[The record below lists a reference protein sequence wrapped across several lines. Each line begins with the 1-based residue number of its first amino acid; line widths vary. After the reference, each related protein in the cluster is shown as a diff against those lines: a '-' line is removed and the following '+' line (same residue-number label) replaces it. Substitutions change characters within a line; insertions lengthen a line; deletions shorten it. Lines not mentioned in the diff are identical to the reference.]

1 MDNKKNYT
9 KIALES
15 TDLDY
20 LDKAGLSRKLGT
32 FTINS
37 FWEEVMDYRK
47 DFKRNL
53 PIKLLNGYCLTLT
66 ATQILLGKWTNIDES
81 LRKVINSLG
90 TELSEKARKEARK
103 SLYLP
108 ALKAIK
114 ELEGVEI
121 GELSLKA
128 IINGTYSESNINH
141 QVLLGYLN
149 CLDSYSEKTP
159 IIPDDNFLAEALM
172 KLRDEQELTS
182 FYREG
187 NDFDRRRSTFFSF
200 GQDRAPDGH
209 VEDFM
214 EPFIEFINNN
224 SYPTF
229 ISLAAILFY
238 MPLVSPFSNRN
249 IAMTALLAKECL
261 AYKFGKEAFYL
272 PIERL
277 LLSDSLFSSASKNV
291 RSSGDL
297 TFLVCYWE
305 KAIDKLL
312 IETKEAIN
320 NAKIAVYSP
329 EYNQLSEEEKKA
341 VSKAALS
348 EPIPPKNEQ
357 LTLDSFLEEK
367 EANLEPEEKESL
379 NPEASLES
387 NPQIVEE
394 ESQKEVEEESE
405 IFEEESEALQK
416 NIPNPEEESHIE
428 EASKTAN
435 EPTIEEEIPNVPLK
449 QEEPL
454 LEEKLEEKTEV
465 LTPKKEPVTK
475 PIVPASKTI
484 TEKEMV
490 ETSRNAS
497 APSFELDVL
506 SEKEAKEYMR
516 YLLETNPNLN
526 KKQASFLSTHCT
538 PGRFYSIQQ
547 FKAFTHCVYETAR
560 TSMDKLALEGYYEKL
575 QVKNKFVYTPK
586 RKGDSK

>member
-9 KIALES
+9 KIALEA

-32 FTINS
+32 FTINN

-47 DFKRNL
+47 DFKRSL

-66 ATQILLGKWTNIDES
+66 ATQTLLGKWANIDES
-81 LRKVINSLG
+81 LKKVINSLG

-108 ALKAIK
+108 ALKAMK
-114 ELEGVEI
+114 ELERVEMS
-121 GELSLKA
+121 ELSLKA
-128 IINGTYSESNINH
+128 MINGTYAESNPNH
-141 QVLLGYLN
+141 QILLGYLN

-159 IIPDDNFLAEALM
+159 IIPDENFLAEALM
-172 KLRDEQELTS
+172 KLRDEPELTS

-200 GQDRAPDGH
+200 GQDKAPDGH

-214 EPFIEFINNN
+214 EPFVEFITNN

-229 ISLAAILFY
+229 VSLAAILFY
-238 MPLVSPFSNRN
+238 MPLVSPFSNAN
-249 IAMTALLAKECL
+249 IAMTSLLAKECL

-305 KAIDKLL
+305 KTIEKLL
-312 IETKEAIN
+312 IETKETIN

-367 EANLEPEEKESL
+367 KPNLESKEEEGSAIESSFEPKIQKHEEELPKEAEETQEDIEKTLSNFKEESLIEETPNKEREPETEEIRSLPSEEIEPLGDRKTEEK
-379 NPEASLES
+379 A
-387 NPQIVEE
+387 EE
-394 ESQKEVEEESE
+394 TS
-405 IFEEESEALQK
+405 
-416 NIPNPEEESHIE
+416 
-428 EASKTAN
+428 
-435 EPTIEEEIPNVPLK
+435 
-449 QEEPL
+449 
-454 LEEKLEEKTEV
+454 
-465 LTPKKEPVTK
+465 PKKETIAK
-475 PIVPASKTI
+475 PLVPASKTI

-490 ETSRNAS
+490 EASRNVS

-547 FKAFTHCVYETAR
+547 FKTFTHCVYETAR